1 METLDEKNKKPVR
14 IPNRTRAVKKIRID
28 ANGRKTTVFKCMFPG
43 YELESPGSRTCMRSS
58 MSQIRK
64 RALAS
69 RKRVRKIRGK
79 MGMIARSRSRAMA
92 RRKAKGL

>member
-14 IPNRTRAVKKIRID
+14 IPNRTRAVKKIKID
-28 ANGRKTTVFKCMFPG
+28 ASGRKRIVFKCMFPG
-43 YELESPGSRTCMRSS
+43 YELESPGSRTCMRST
-58 MSQIRK
+58 MAQIHK

-79 MGMIARSRSRAMA
+79 MGMITKSRSRAMA